1 MLADLEL
8 PSLLDALTMMHRPP
22 RDAHLGEL
30 LSGHHP
36 AQRRLSF
43 EELLAHQLSLR
54 LLRQEIRSDPAW
66 PLADRAD
73 SSAASSSRCRSRS
86 PARRRGHS
94 RTWIAISPPRSRW

>member
-8 PSLLDALTMMHRPP
+8 PSLLDALAMMHRPP

-36 AQRRLSF
+36 AQRRLAF

-54 LLRQEIRSDPAW
+54 LLRQADQERSGAGASTMP
-66 PLADRAD
+66 
-73 SSAASSSRCRSRS
+73 AASSGVFWNRCRSR
-86 PARRRGHS
+86 
-94 RTWIAISPPRSRW
+94 